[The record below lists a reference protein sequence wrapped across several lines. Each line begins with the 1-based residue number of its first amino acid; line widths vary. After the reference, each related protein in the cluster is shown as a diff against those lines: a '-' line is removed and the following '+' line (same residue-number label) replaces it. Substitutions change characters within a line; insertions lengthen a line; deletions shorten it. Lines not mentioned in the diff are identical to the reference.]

1 MIWAILKNLKY
12 RGGRLGPRRGRR
24 PEAVEAGPALSR
36 PQPKPHPGPL
46 EAEDGGVERPGGMPA
61 ESHKAPLHL
70 QGPLAT
76 EMPDA
81 DRSSPPPPDPRH
93 IPAVRSTFALHA

>member
-24 PEAVEAGPALSR
+24 PEAVEAGPALSGPR
-36 PQPKPHPGPL
+36 PKPHPGPL

-70 QGPLAT
+70 QVV
-76 EMPDA
+76 
-81 DRSSPPPPDPRH
+81 SPP
-93 IPAVRSTFALHA
+93 AVFLDCCGYPCWRR